1 MESPIPALPFAATM
15 FLGMIICLEIGRLIG
30 KRHLARDPKLMSTH
44 SSVDG
49 SVFALYGLLL
59 AFTFSGAPTRL
70 DARRKLIGDEVNAIT
85 DAYLRIDLIA
95 ADQQPQLREVFRK
108 YLDARITAYQKS
120 HDLTTA
126 EHELVLVKQAQKE
139 LWKAAV
145 TATSSAAGHPEAG
158 KLMLPAVSQM
168 IDVANNRTMAMR
180 IHPPAA
186 IFGLLFLIAQVCSL
200 MAGYAMA
207 TSAQRSWLHIVAFA
221 LIAVVT
227 VFMVLEIEYPRL
239 GFVVN
244 LRAYDQ
250 ALIELRQ
257 SMQ

>member
-1 MESPIPALPFAATM
+1 MEGPIPALPFAATM
-15 FLGMIICLEIGRLIG
+15 FLGMMICLEIGRFIG
-30 KRHLARDPKLMSTH
+30 KRHLLRDPKLMSTH

-85 DAYLRIDLIA
+85 DAYLRIDLMA
-95 ADQQPQLREVFRK
+95 TDQQPQLREAFRK
-108 YLDARITAYQKS
+108 YLDVRITAYQKS

-139 LWKAAV
+139 LWKTTIA
-145 TATSSAAGHPEAG
+145 ATSSVSGHPEGG
-158 KLMLPAVSQM
+158 KLLLPAVNQM
-168 IDVANNRTMAMR
+168 IDVANNRMMAMR
-180 IHPPAA
+180 THPPAA
-186 IFGLLFLIAQVCSL
+186 IFALLFLMAQVCSL

-207 TSAQRSWLHIVAFA
+207 TSSERSWLHIVAFA

-244 LRAYDQ
+244 LRDYDQ
-250 ALIELRQ
+250 ALVDLRQ